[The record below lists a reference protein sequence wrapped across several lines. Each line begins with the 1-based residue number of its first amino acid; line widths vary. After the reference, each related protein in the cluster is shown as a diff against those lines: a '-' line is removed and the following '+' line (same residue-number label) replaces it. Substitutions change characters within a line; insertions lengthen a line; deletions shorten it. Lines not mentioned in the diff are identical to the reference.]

1 MIVTQCPACAAPL
14 PELTAKQCSRCK
26 TRYCGQTCQEYHWK
40 EGGHDTLCK
49 LIKKAGGA
57 EQYNANKKYTEA
69 VAAAVEKCADDTK
82 GQTCYICTQAL
93 HWKTKEGLVRGCACR
108 GTAGFAHVSCLAE
121 QAKILMDEVEEN
133 NLGDKAFNERFARW
147 DTCSLCEQ
155 EYHGVVLCA
164 LGWGCWKTY
173 VGRAETDVPRQLA
186 MSVLGLGLYNAQHH
200 EDALIV
206 QEAEFSMLRRLGVPV
221 DAILCA
227 LANLATTYAELGRL
241 EAALRMR
248 RDTYSGRM
256 KLNGEEDETTLIAA
270 NNYADTLLKLDRFE
284 EAKALLRKIR
294 PVAKRAL
301 GEGHVITLR
310 MALNYAR
317 GLYED
322 GATLDDLR
330 EAVTLLED
338 LERTTRRVLGASHP
352 LTRSIECDVRDAR
365 AALRARETPSGK

>member
-1 MIVTQCPACAAPL
+1 M
-14 PELTAKQCSRCK
+14 
-26 TRYCGQTCQEYHWK
+26 
-40 EGGHDTLCK
+40 
-49 LIKKAGGA
+49 
-57 EQYNANKKYTEA
+57 
-69 VAAAVEKCADDTK
+69 
-82 GQTCYICTQAL
+82 
-93 HWKTKEGLVRGCACR
+93 
-108 GTAGFAHVSCLAE
+108 
-121 QAKILMDEVEEN
+121 
-133 NLGDKAFNERFARW
+133 GDKAFNERFARW

-227 LANLATTYAELGRL
+227 QNNLATTYEQVGRR
-241 EAALRMR
+241 EEALRMR

-365 AALRARETPSGK
+365 AALRARETPSGSSEEILQTADDIAAHFG